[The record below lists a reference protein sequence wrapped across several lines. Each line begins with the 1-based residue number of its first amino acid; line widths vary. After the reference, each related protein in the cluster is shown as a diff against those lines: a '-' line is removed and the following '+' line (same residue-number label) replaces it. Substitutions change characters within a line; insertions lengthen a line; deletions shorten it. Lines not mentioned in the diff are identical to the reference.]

1 MSETTSDFTEG
12 DLIRVTALP
21 SYVKTAEPMPMLRPP
36 SVISLGEEGTI
47 LRREP
52 GEYWAIRFER
62 GAFLLERQ
70 YFEIATAD
78 TVSEEPSENN
88 STIAP
93 LQKN

>member
-1 MSETTSDFTEG
+1 MTETISDFAEG
-12 DLIRVTALP
+12 DRIRVTALP

-47 LRREP
+47 LSREP

-70 YFEIATAD
+70 YFESAAIES
-78 TVSEEPSENN
+78 SEEHSPDITTKDAEN
-88 STIAP
+88 
-93 LQKN
+93 L